1 MDRNYYTHLQIPRV
15 PFYRNY
21 SEVSSMAGKN
31 LDVKLLEA
39 LCNSFGPSGHEH
51 EAQKIARDYGAKYA
65 DEVLYDRLG
74 SVVFRR
80 GDKGP
85 KIMLAGHVD
94 EIGFVITEID
104 KNGFLRF
111 HQLGGW
117 WDQTLL
123 TQEVIIKP
131 SQGNKKVIG
140 VIGAPPPHVLGPE
153 ERSKVVTK
161 EKMFIDIGCNSAKEV
176 KELGIRVGDP
186 GVPNSIFRTME
197 RKRKEKKSEDD
208 KNAEEEGRE
217 VTLAVAKAFDDRIG
231 VFIALEV
238 LRRLSEED
246 ISHPNIV
253 YAVSTTQE
261 EVGLRGARTAAQMLL
276 PDIGFALDVDI
287 SGDVPGVKGLVQ
299 KMGKG
304 VAISAGDG
312 SMIPNPKFRQF
323 VLNIAEEKGIRH
335 QPAFLKSGGTDAG
348 IIHITGMGAPSLFIG
363 IPTRHI
369 HSHHGMLDL
378 SDIENAVQLLVEVI
392 KRLDEKTVKSFTE
405 L

>member
-1 MDRNYYTHLQIPRV
+1 
-15 PFYRNY
+15 
-21 SEVSSMAGKN
+21 MAGN
-31 LDVKLLEA
+31 ELDIKLLEA

-65 DEVLYDRLG
+65 DEVLYDRMG

-85 KIMLAGHVD
+85 KIMLAGHID
-94 EIGFVITEID
+94 EIGFVITEIE
-104 KNGFLRF
+104 KKGFLRF

-123 TQEVIIKP
+123 TQEVVIKP
-131 SQGNKKVIG
+131 SRGDEKVIG
-140 VIGAPPPHVLGPE
+140 VIGAPPPHVLSPE
-153 ERSKVVTK
+153 QRSKVVTK
-161 EKMFIDIGCNSAKEV
+161 DKMFIDIGCSSAKEV

-186 GVPNSIFRTME
+186 AVPHSKFRTM
-197 RKRKEKKSEDD
+197 KRIWKEKKNEDEKD
-208 KNAEEEGRE
+208 AKEETRE

-238 LRRLSEED
+238 LKRLSEEN
-246 ISHPNIV
+246 ISHPNTI

-261 EVGLRGARTAAQMLL
+261 ELGLRGARTAAQMLL

-287 SGDVPGVKGLVQ
+287 SGDVPGIKGLVQ

-304 VAISAGDG
+304 VSISAGDG

-323 VLNIAEEKGIRH
+323 VLDIAEEKGLRH
-335 QPAFLKSGGTDAG
+335 QPAFLKFGGTDAG
-348 IIHITGMGAPSLFIG
+348 VIHITGMGAPSLFIG
-363 IPTRHI
+363 IPTRHV
-369 HSHHGMLDL
+369 HSHHGMIDL
-378 SDIENAVQLLVEVI
+378 TDVENAVELLVEVI

>member
-1 MDRNYYTHLQIPRV
+1 MT
-15 PFYRNY
+15 
-21 SEVSSMAGKN
+21 GKE
-31 LDVKLLEA
+31 LDIRLLED

-65 DEVLYDRLG
+65 DEVLYDRMG

-104 KNGFLRF
+104 KKGFLRF

-123 TQEVIIKP
+123 TQEVVIKP
-131 SQGNKKVIG
+131 SRGDKKIIG

-153 ERSKVVTK
+153 QRSKVVTK
-161 EKMFIDIGCNSAKEV
+161 EKMFIDIGCSSPKEV

-186 GVPNSIFRTME
+186 GVPNSIFRTMK
-197 RKRKEKKSEDD
+197 RTRKEKKNEDEKD
-208 KNAEEEGRE
+208 AEEETRE

-238 LRRLSEED
+238 LRRLSEDD
-246 ISHPNIV
+246 ISHPNTV

-276 PDIGFALDVDI
+276 PDIGFALDVDV

-323 VLNIAEEKGIRH
+323 VLNIAEEKGLRH

-363 IPTRHI
+363 VPTRHI

-378 SDIENAVQLLVEVI
+378 TDVENAVELLVEVI
-392 KRLDEKTVKSFTE
+392 KKLDEKTVKSFTE

>member
-1 MDRNYYTHLQIPRV
+1 MT
-15 PFYRNY
+15 
-21 SEVSSMAGKN
+21 GKE
-31 LDVKLLEA
+31 LDIKLLED

-74 SVVFRR
+74 SVVFRK

-94 EIGFVITEID
+94 EIGFVVTEID
-104 KNGFLRF
+104 KKGFLRF

-131 SQGNKKVIG
+131 SRGDKKVIG
-140 VIGAPPPHVLGPE
+140 VIGAPPPHVLTPE
-153 ERSKVVTK
+153 QRNKVVTK
-161 EKMFIDIGCNSAKEV
+161 DKMFIDIGCSSAKEV

-186 GVPNSIFRTME
+186 AVPNAIFRTME
-197 RKRKEKKSEDD
+197 RTWKTK
-208 KNAEEEGRE
+208 KNAEDPDAEEETRE
-217 VTLAVAKAFDDRIG
+217 VTLAVSKAFDDRIG
-231 VFIALEV
+231 VFMAIEV
-238 LRRLSEED
+238 LRRLSEEN

-253 YAVSTTQE
+253 YAVSTVQE
-261 EVGLRGARTAAQMLL
+261 EIGLRGARTAAQMLL

-287 SGDVPGVKGLVQ
+287 SGDIPGIKGLVQ

-304 VAISAGDG
+304 VSISAGDG

-323 VLNIAEEKGIRH
+323 VLDIAEEKGIRH
-335 QPAFLKSGGTDAG
+335 QPAFLKFGGTDAG
-348 IIHITGMGAPSLFIG
+348 AIHITGMGAPSLFIG
-363 IPTRHI
+363 VPTRHV
-369 HSHHGMLDL
+369 HSHHGMISLTDV
-378 SDIENAVQLLVEVI
+378 ENAVELLVEVI
-392 KRLDEKTVKSFTE
+392 KKLDEETVKSFTE

>member
-1 MDRNYYTHLQIPRV
+1 MT
-15 PFYRNY
+15 
-21 SEVSSMAGKN
+21 N
-31 LDVKLLEA
+31 LELDMKLLEE
-39 LCNSFGPSGHEH
+39 LCNAFGPSGHEH

-65 DEVLYDRLG
+65 DEVLYDRMG
-74 SVVFRR
+74 SVVFRK

-94 EIGFVITEID
+94 EIGFVITHIE

-123 TQEVIIKP
+123 AQEVVIKP
-131 SQGNKKVIG
+131 SRGDKKIIG
-140 VIGAPPPHVLGPE
+140 VIGAPPPHVLSQEMRG
-153 ERSKVVTK
+153 KIVTK
-161 EKMFIDIGCNSAKEV
+161 EKMFIDIGCSSAEEV

-186 GVPNSIFRTME
+186 AVPNSIFRTMK
-197 RKRKEKKSEDD
+197 RVRKEKKYDNNDVEED
-208 KNAEEEGRE
+208 NRE
-217 VTLAVAKAFDDRIG
+217 VTIAVAKAFDDRIG

-238 LRRLSEED
+238 LRRLSEKG
-246 ISHPNIV
+246 ISHPNTV

-261 EVGLRGARTAAQMLL
+261 EIGLRGARTSAQMLL

-287 SGDVPGVKGLVQ
+287 SGDVPEVKGLVQ

-312 SMIPNPKFRQF
+312 SMIPNPKLRNF
-323 VLNIAEEKGIRH
+323 VLQIAEEKGIQF
-335 QPAFLKSGGTDAG
+335 QPAFLKAGGTDAG
-348 IIHITGMGAPSLFIG
+348 AIHLAGMGAPSLFLG

-369 HSHHGMLDL
+369 HSHHAMLDMT
-378 SDIENAVQLLVEVI
+378 DVENAVKLLIEVI
-392 KRLDEKTVKSFTE
+392 QRLDEDTVKSFTE

>member
-1 MDRNYYTHLQIPRV
+1 
-15 PFYRNY
+15 
-21 SEVSSMAGKN
+21 
-31 LDVKLLEA
+31 
-39 LCNSFGPSGHEH
+39 
-51 EAQKIARDYGAKYA
+51 
-65 DEVLYDRLG
+65 
-74 SVVFRR
+74 
-80 GDKGP
+80 
-85 KIMLAGHVD
+85 
-94 EIGFVITEID
+94 
-104 KNGFLRF
+104 NGYLRF

-131 SQGNKKVIG
+131 SRGNKKVIG
-140 VIGAPPPHVLGPE
+140 VIGAPPPHVLSPE

-161 EKMFIDIGCNSAKEV
+161 EKMFIDVGCNSAKEV

-197 RKRKEKKSEDD
+197 RTRKAKKNEDNKD
-208 KNAEEEGRE
+208 AEEVRK
-217 VTLAVAKAFDDRIG
+217 VTLAVAKAFDDRVG
-231 VFIALEV
+231 VFIALEM
-238 LRRLSEED
+238 LRRLYEEN

-261 EVGLRGARTAAQMLL
+261 ELGLRGARTAAQMLL

-304 VAISAGDG
+304 VSISAGDG

-323 VLNIAEEKGIRH
+323 VLDVAEEKGFRH
-335 QPAFLKSGGTDAG
+335 QPAFLKFGGTDAG
-348 IIHITGMGAPSLFIG
+348 VIHITGMGAPSLFIG
-363 IPTRHI
+363 VPMRHV
-369 HSHHGMLDL
+369 HSHHGMIDM
-378 SDIENAVQLLVEVI
+378 SDVENAVDLLVEVI

>member
-1 MDRNYYTHLQIPRV
+1 
-15 PFYRNY
+15 
-21 SEVSSMAGKN
+21 MAGKE
-31 LDVKLLEA
+31 LDIKLLEE

-65 DEVLYDRLG
+65 DEVLYDRMG

-94 EIGFVITEID
+94 EIGFVITDIN
-104 KNGFLRF
+104 KKGFLRF

-123 TQEVIIKP
+123 TQEVVIKP
-131 SQGNKKVIG
+131 SRGDKKVIG
-140 VIGAPPPHVLGPE
+140 VIGAPPPHVLSPE
-153 ERSKVVTK
+153 QRSKVVTK
-161 EKMFIDIGCNSAKEV
+161 EKMFIDIGCSSAKEV

-186 GVPNSIFRTME
+186 AVPNSIFRTMK
-197 RKRKEKKSEDD
+197 RTRKEKKNEDD
-208 KNAEEEGRE
+208 KDAEEEARE

-231 VFIALEV
+231 VFMALEV
-238 LRRLSEED
+238 LKRLSEED

-276 PDIGFALDVDI
+276 PDIGFALDIDI
-287 SGDVPGVKGLVQ
+287 SGDVPGIKGIVQ

-304 VAISAGDG
+304 VSISAGDG

-323 VLNIAEEKGIRH
+323 VLNIAEEKGLRH
-335 QPAFLKSGGTDAG
+335 QPAFLKFGGTDAG
-348 IIHITGMGAPSLFIG
+348 VIHITGMGAPSLFIG
-363 IPTRHI
+363 VPTRHA
-369 HSHHGMLDL
+369 HSHHGMIDL
-378 SDIENAVQLLVEVI
+378 TDVENAVELLVEVI
-392 KRLDEKTVKSFTE
+392 KKLDEETVKSFTE

>member
-1 MDRNYYTHLQIPRV
+1 MT
-15 PFYRNY
+15 
-21 SEVSSMAGKN
+21 GKE
-31 LDVKLLEA
+31 LDIKLLED

-65 DEVLYDRLG
+65 DEVLYDRMG

-104 KNGFLRF
+104 KKGFLRF

-123 TQEVIIKP
+123 TQEVVIKP
-131 SQGNKKVIG
+131 SRGKKKIIG

-153 ERSKVVTK
+153 QRSKVVTK
-161 EKMFIDIGCNSAKEV
+161 EKMFIDIGCSSAKEV

-186 GVPNSIFRTME
+186 AVPNAIFRTMN
-197 RKRKEKKSEDD
+197 RTRKEKKNEDD
-208 KNAEEEGRE
+208 KDADEETRE

-238 LRRLSEED
+238 LRRLSEDD

-261 EVGLRGARTAAQMLL
+261 EVGLRGARTAAQMIL

-323 VLNIAEEKGIRH
+323 VLSIAEEKGLRH

-348 IIHITGMGAPSLFIG
+348 VIHITGMGAPSLFIG
-363 IPTRHI
+363 VPTRHI

-378 SDIENAVQLLVEVI
+378 TDVENAVELLVEVI
-392 KRLDEKTVKSFTE
+392 KKLDEKAVKSFTE